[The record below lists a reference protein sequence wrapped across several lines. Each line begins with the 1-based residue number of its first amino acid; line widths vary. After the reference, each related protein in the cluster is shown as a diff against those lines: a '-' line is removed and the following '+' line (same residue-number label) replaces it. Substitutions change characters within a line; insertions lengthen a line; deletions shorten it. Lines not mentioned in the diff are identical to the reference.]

1 MNSPVFKDEFQLMY
15 SYLQI
20 VNIETDEDI
29 TGLNFFTNTIRKQ
42 QYLRYDS
49 TFIIT
54 SPLLFGNILDGPY
67 RPVADTTLQL
77 HGKVLTKKDNIHN

>member
-1 MNSPVFKDEFQLMY
+1 MNSPVFLDLFQMVY

-42 QYLRYDS
+42 QYTRYDE
-49 TFIIT
+49 TFINTIID
-54 SPLLFGNILDGPY
+54 NY
-67 RPVADTTLQL
+67 TLY
-77 HGKVLTKKDNIHN
+77 D

>member
-1 MNSPVFKDEFQLMY
+1 MLWWNYKTSILTVNTAELKIQDNDLNPTDYKMLVLRRRLDINSPVFLDIFQLVF

-42 QYLRYDS
+42 QFTRYD
-49 TFIIT
+49 
-54 SPLLFGNILDGPY
+54 
-67 RPVADTTLQL
+67 
-77 HGKVLTKKDNIHN
+77 